1 MRTFIT
7 KPTWSCK
14 MNCVFLDHKNKIF
27 MYELSLPL
35 KIRMLWL
42 PVLHACSALHAP
54 LITSWTVRRQAS
66 MISRDGANNRN
77 EGSLIFLPGATSETF
92 SAFPELTS
100 IEQSALPSHV
110 GHAHPAP
117 SFPILPLPSPFLWW
131 QKGTNIQQREIPPT
145 GSPSQAGVHLL
156 SKMVLL

>member
-1 MRTFIT
+1 
-7 KPTWSCK
+7 
-14 MNCVFLDHKNKIF
+14 
-27 MYELSLPL
+27 
-35 KIRMLWL
+35 
-42 PVLHACSALHAP
+42 
-54 LITSWTVRRQAS
+54 

-117 SFPILPLPSPFLWW
+117 SFPILPLFMMAKRYEHSTKGNPSY
-131 QKGTNIQQREIPPT
+131 RIPE
-145 GSPSQAGVHLL
+145 PSGCSSAFKDGAALKRGAARGDRKASVVQNCL
-156 SKMVLL
+156 